1 MITTM
6 MNKIL
11 LIMLVFTGPFTFG
24 QENPELPAVKP
35 REEIVKHQY
44 YTLSFV
50 EGYELAS
57 WVAYE
62 LTAEETSGSLEYKVK
77 YVEDPLVST
86 GSATYKDYKKSGY
99 VAGQLAPVEDMR
111 FSEEAIRESFYLSNI
126 VPQKL
131 AFNKYTWKR
140 INDMIREWVKETGSL
155 LIVGGPVL
163 ADAPFR
169 TFGPSKV
176 SIPSRYYKVVL
187 DTQGK
192 KGIGIVVKNSMA
204 SGSLKP
210 FAMSIDEVEKIT
222 KIDFFHSLAD
232 DLENEIESQFDVS
245 AWNFGILDQ

>member
-1 MITTM
+1 M
-6 MNKIL
+6 MVTLTKKIF
-11 LIMLVFTGPFTFG
+11 IIVLVFTGPFTFG
-24 QENPELPAVKP
+24 QENPELPAEKP
-35 REEIVKHQY
+35 REEIVKHEF

-62 LTAEETSGSLEYKVK
+62 LTVEETSGSLEYKEK
-77 YVEDPLVST
+77 YMEDPLIST
-86 GSATYKDYKKSGY
+86 GSATCKDYKKSGY
-99 VAGQLAPVEDMR
+99 VAGQLVPVEDMR
-111 FSEEAIRESFYLSNI
+111 FSEEAIKESFYLSNI
-126 VPQKL
+126 VPQKP

-140 INDMIREWVKETGSL
+140 INDMIREWVKESGSL
-155 LIVGGPVL
+155 LIVSGPVL
-163 ADAPFR
+163 ADAPFP

-187 DTQGK
+187 DLQGK
-192 KGIGIVVKNSMA
+192 KGMGIVVKNSMA

-222 KIDFFHSLAD
+222 EIDFFHSLDD

-245 AWNFGILDQ
+245 AWNFEILD